1 MINYTIICQSKH
13 WPARFKKV
21 ENLIKKVLLFKKDLF
36 FKFESDYICNI
47 ILTDNDRIKKMNY
60 KFRKKNKIT
69 DVLTFVS
76 ELNFKKTKKIK
87 VTDIFLAA
95 EMIKNDA
102 SKNYI
107 TFYDHLTHL
116 FIHSMLHVNGFTHKK
131 TKDFIKMQNV
141 EIKILKKL
149 KITNPYLQD

>member
-1 MINYTIICQSKH
+1 M
-13 WPARFKKV
+13 
-21 ENLIKKVLLFKKDLF
+21 
-36 FKFESDYICNI
+36 
-47 ILTDNDRIKKMNY
+47 TDNKRIKKMNY

-87 VTDIFLAA
+87 VADIFMAA
-95 EMIKNDA
+95 ETIKNDA

-116 FIHSMLHVNGFTHKK
+116 FIHSILHVNGFTHKK
-131 TKDFIKMQNV
+131 TKDFIKMQNI
-141 EIKILKKL
+141 EIKILKKVDI
-149 KITNPYLQD
+149 KNPYLLN

>member
-21 ENLIKKVLLFKKDLF
+21 ENLIKRVLLFKKDMCF
-36 FKFESDYICNI
+36 NFEGDYICNI

-87 VTDIFLAA
+87 VADIFMAA
-95 EMIKNDA
+95 ETIKNDA

-116 FIHSMLHVNGFTHKK
+116 FIHSILHVNGFTHKK
-131 TKDFIKMQNV
+131 TKDFIKMQNI

-149 KITNPYLQD
+149 KITNPYLRD

>member
-1 MINYTIICQSKH
+1 MISFTIICQSKH

-21 ENLIKKVLLFKKDLF
+21 ENLIKKVLIFKKDLCF
-36 FKFESDYICNI
+36 NFDNDYICNI
-47 ILTDNDRIKKMNY
+47 ILIDNNRIKKMNN

-95 EMIKNDA
+95 EIIKNDA
-102 SKNYI
+102 TKNYI

-116 FIHSMLHVNGFTHKK
+116 FIHSILHVNGFKHEKE
-131 TKDFIKMQNV
+131 KDFIKMKNI
-141 EIKILKKL
+141 EIKVLKKL
-149 KITNPYLQD
+149 KIENPYLLI